1 MNLVIISDTHNKH
14 EELKLPEG
22 DVIIHCGD
30 ITIDGSL
37 EEVRSFLKWF
47 EKLDFPYKL
56 LVAGNHDFYIQNNP
70 IAFRKLLDE
79 SIIYLENEAIEIE
92 GFHFYGSPYTYTFG
106 EWAFQ
111 RRRGFD
117 MAKIWMG
124 IPEATDVLITHGPPY
139 GVLDWTVTRVNAGC
153 KELYSSIKEINPKYH
168 VFGHIHEAAGRMKSN
183 ETVFINA
190 SMVDVMYNVVNEPV
204 VVVLEKT

>member
-1 MNLVIISDTHNKH
+1 
-14 EELKLPEG
+14 
-22 DVIIHCGD
+22 
-30 ITIDGSL
+30 
-37 EEVRSFLKWF
+37 
-47 EKLDFPYKL
+47 
-56 LVAGNHDFYIQNNP
+56 
-70 IAFRKLLDE
+70 
-79 SIIYLENEAIEIE
+79 
-92 GFHFYGSPYTYTFG
+92 
-106 EWAFQ
+106 
-111 RRRGFD
+111 